1 MSVRILLTH
10 YHISQDIAKDFILQE
25 MPESILAQAL
35 QGDPEAKEIEIP
47 SPYVTPKALDILH
60 QLLKGKVPEKSE
72 PECLAASRYL
82 NYPLLGSFSS
92 PLYDQVVGRDVNE
105 IKSWWLLKNGW
116 MCSSYIEV
124 FLPYLIWQKYN
135 FELIS
140 LDELCEFISKSSKQG
155 ARLLLQ
161 QRTIDERTNTARL
174 WYLAKE
180 NHGEYVMDR
189 LFEDSRIRKHT
200 VWRNILTH
208 PFMEKYPD
216 FCVKVALSPE
226 TSEILP
232 WQYTFLLCYVVAKGD
247 YESLDELIRKHSGV
261 SASS

>member
-1 MSVRILLTH
+1 MSIRILLTH
-10 YHISQDIAKDFILQE
+10 YQVSQDISKDFLQRE

-47 SPYVTPKALDILH
+47 SVDVTPKALDILH
-60 QLLKGKVPEKSE
+60 QLSEGKRPEKSE
-72 PECLAASRYL
+72 PECLAAARYL

-92 PLYDQVVGRDVNE
+92 PLYDQVLGRELNE
-105 IKSWWLLKNGW
+105 IKNWWLLRNAN
-116 MCSSYIEV
+116 IIDT
-124 FLPYLIWQKYN
+124 FLPYLIWQKYD
-135 FELIS
+135 FELLS

-180 NHGEYVMDR
+180 NHGEYVMER

-200 VWRNILTH
+200 EWWYIWTDT
-208 PFMEKYPD
+208 FMEKYTD

-226 TSEILP
+226 IPKILP
-232 WQYTFLLCYVVAKGD
+232 WQYTLLLNHLVAKGD
-247 YESLDELIRKHSGV
+247 YETLDELIRKHSQI
-261 SASS
+261 